1 MVAVHPSSEP
11 SSRLFSPRGELLSP
25 LPPSERDF
33 QIFEFVEFAG
43 ASTREAAEAFGLS
56 QTRIVQVRDRVAQ
69 WIVAS
74 VPLSLRLSP
83 RERLAL
89 AYEIARG
96 RLDYLYSQA
105 TEAWRS
111 SHREGSRF
119 LILAARITEHSA
131 RVSSVIERAVWAAEK
146 AGVGGQESGVGD
158 RREGKAPA
166 EPQVAN
172 GAAPPVGAC
181 SGETSAQQHLA
192 EAANEPVAAS
202 HDDEVACEEI
212 EQRRR
217 AFLAALDE
225 DTSPVQPPRVDANGM
240 LLEEATEQ
248 EELPVLR
255 LAAGAEG
262 QAAGTPLLARP
273 LSRKERRARQREL
286 ERKMRR
292 KAR

>member
-1 MVAVHPSSEP
+1 MVAIHPSSEP

-33 QIFEFVEFAG
+33 QIFEVVAFEG
-43 ASTREAAEAFGLS
+43 ASTREVAQLFGLS
-56 QTRIVQVRDRVAQ
+56 QTRIMQVRDRVAQ

-83 RERLAL
+83 FERLGL

-146 AGVGGQESGVGD
+146 LGVGGRESGVGD
-158 RREGKAPA
+158 GREGEAPA
-166 EPQVAN
+166 EQQAVQE
-172 GAAPPVGAC
+172 AAPPVRAC
-181 SGETSAQQHLA
+181 SDEARLSPQVVEDDLQH
-192 EAANEPVAAS
+192 AAATYQN
-202 HDDEVACEEI
+202 HDTCDEI
-212 EQRRR
+212 EARRQ
-217 AFLAALDE
+217 AFLSALNE

-240 LLEEATEQ
+240 LLEEEPER

-262 QAAGTPLLARP
+262 QTAGTALLARP
-273 LSRKERRARQREL
+273 LNRKQRRARQREL